1 MHKNS
6 KVGKLFFCV
15 LWTVAA
21 VPFWGLSTLWAQ
33 DFPNK
38 PITMIIPSSAG
49 GSADL
54 AARSFVHLSPEVL
67 GQPMVV
73 QAKPGG
79 AGAIGVELIAQAKP
93 DGYTIGMGSSNFSSV
108 LPALEGRSRGPEDME
123 AVCLINVQSYIYVVQ
138 ASSSYKT
145 IKDLIT
151 YAKANPDK
159 LTFGNSGALSVV
171 DLEWRSLEAKAGMK
185 TRIVPY
191 DGGGAVIVGLLGG
204 HIQVAIL
211 PAAVCLPHIKAGK
224 LRPLAVQGPK
234 RYAGMPNVPSL
245 VEEGYDTDIEGVW
258 MGVVAPKG
266 TPRPIVDKL
275 AAGFKKMTE
284 NKQAIENY
292 AKLGSEFTYQGPD
305 EFAKYW
311 RKDFQ
316 AYKGMA
322 KLFKK

>member
-1 MHKNS
+1 
-6 KVGKLFFCV
+6 
-15 LWTVAA
+15 
-21 VPFWGLSTLWAQ
+21 
-33 DFPNK
+33 
-38 PITMIIPSSAG
+38 MIIPSSAG

-79 AGAIGVELIAQAKP
+79 GGAIGVELISQAKP

-108 LPALEGRSRGPEDME
+108 MPAIEGRSRGPEEME
-123 AVCLINVQSYIYVVQ
+123 AVCRINVQSYIYVVQ
-138 ASSSYKT
+138 ANSPHKT
-145 IKDLIT
+145 IKDLIA
-151 YAKANPDK
+151 YAKANPEK
-159 LTFGNSGALSVV
+159 LAFGSSGALSVV

-191 DGGGAVIVGLLGG
+191 DGGGAVIVAILGG

-211 PAAVCLPHIKAGK
+211 PAAVAMPHIKAGK
-224 LRPLAVQGPK
+224 LRPLAIQGPK

-245 VEEGYDTDIEGVW
+245 IEEGYDTDIEGVW

-266 TPRPIVDKL
+266 TPRTIIDKL

-316 AYKGMA
+316 TYKGMA
-322 KLFKK
+322 KLLKK